1 MTGVTGLSFAPLVPW
16 EAVAVLAAVSTL
28 LLIFG
33 MGRGARGCLVRLFVL
48 AVLSLGLLNPH
59 LESESRDVHPDIALV
74 VVDGSSSQNA
84 GKRPAQRARAVAAV
98 RNRLA
103 KFDDLEVR
111 MVEGRETA
119 EGTLLFGPLRQALAD
134 LPRGRYA
141 GSVFITDGQVHDMPT
156 LDEKRSDGSAIR
168 RPELD
173 APLHVLLT
181 GQPDER
187 DRRLIVEKSP
197 AFGIVGKK
205 VTLKL
210 RIEDQPSPAGRPV
223 GVAIRVDGGEAI
235 RTSMP
240 VGTSTNVEVPLDHGG
255 NTIIELE
262 ADAMRNEISLVNN
275 RAVVTVNGVRDRLQV
290 LLVSGQPHLGE
301 RTWRNLLKSDPSID
315 LVHFTILRP
324 PGKSDFTPLN
334 ELALISFPIRE
345 LFEIKLKDFDLI
357 VFDRYVLRYVLPL
370 SYFQNIAT
378 YVRNGGAVLASVGP
392 EFANIRSI
400 YNTPLG
406 DIFPAQPSG
415 PVIEDAFRPMLTARG
430 RRHPVTAGLPGDNAK
445 TPNWGRWYR
454 QVEAVANRGQT
465 LMTGSDEQPLLIL
478 DRVGK
483 GRIAQFMSDHIWLW
497 ARGFDGGG
505 PHAELMRRTSHWLM
519 QEPDLEEEDL
529 RASVEG
535 NRLTIQRRSLDPAVP
550 PVTVTSPSGAKKG
563 VTLTP
568 AADGSA
574 KATVEIMET
583 GLYQIEDGRRR
594 AMAAAGRLNPPEFAD
609 LRASAEPLLPV
620 VKASGGGTAWIA
632 EGLPDLRR
640 TRPER
645 RGTGAGW
652 FGLQRNGA
660 FVVTGV
666 RQTPLLPALVFL
678 LLVAGGV
685 MLSWWREGKY

>member
-1 MTGVTGLSFAPLVPW
+1 MTGVTGLRFAPLVPW
-16 EAVAVLAAVSTL
+16 EAVAVLAAISTL

-74 VVDGSSSQNA
+74 VVDGSSSQNV
-84 GKRPAQRARAVAAV
+84 GKRAAQHARAVAAV

-111 MVEGRETA
+111 MVEGRETE
-119 EGTLLFGPLRQALAD
+119 EGTFLFGPLGRALAD

-141 GSVFITDGQVHDMPT
+141 GSVFITDGQVHDVPT

-205 VTLKL
+205 MTLKL

-235 RTSMP
+235 RISMP

-262 ADAMRNEISLVNN
+262 ADAMRDEISVVNN
-275 RAVVTVNGVRDRLQV
+275 RAVVNVNGVRDRLRV

-301 RTWRNLLKSDPSID
+301 RTWRNLLKSDPSVD
-315 LVHFTILRP
+315 LVHFTILRSP
-324 PGKSDFTPLN
+324 EKSDFTPLN

-345 LFEIKLKDFDLI
+345 LFEIKLKEFDLI
-357 VFDRYVLRYVLPL
+357 VFDRYVLRYVLPVN
-370 SYFQNIAT
+370 YFQNIET
-378 YVRNGGAVLASVGP
+378 YVRDGGAFLASVGP

-400 YNTPLG
+400 YNTPLR
-406 DIFPAQPSG
+406 DILPAQPSG
-415 PVIEDAFRPMLTARG
+415 PVIEDAFRPILTATG

-445 TPNWGRWYR
+445 TPKWGRWFR

-483 GRIAQFMSDHIWLW
+483 GRVAQFMSDHMWLW

-519 QEPDLEEEDL
+519 QEPDLEEEDM

-535 NRLTIQRRSLDPAVP
+535 KRLMIKRRSLDPALP
-550 PVTVTSPSGAKKG
+550 PVKVTSPSGAKQG

-574 KATVEIMET
+574 KATVEITET
-583 GLYQIEDGRRR
+583 GLYRIEDGRRR
-594 AMAAAGRLNPPEFAD
+594 AMAAAGRLNPPELAD
-609 LRASAEPLLPV
+609 LRASAKPLSPV
-620 VKASGGGTAWIA
+620 IKASGGGTAWIA
-632 EGLPDLRR
+632 EGFPDFRR

-678 LLVAGGV
+678 LLVAGGITF
-685 MLSWWREGKY
+685 SWWREGK

>member
-16 EAVAVLAAVSTL
+16 EAVAVLAAISTL

-59 LESESRDVHPDIALV
+59 LESESRDVHPDIAFV

-111 MVEGRETA
+111 MVEGRETE
-119 EGTLLFGPLRQALAD
+119 EGTFLFGPLGRALAD

-141 GSVFITDGQVHDMPT
+141 GSVFITDGQVHDVPT

-210 RIEDQPSPAGRPV
+210 RIEDHPSATGRPV

-415 PVIEDAFRPMLTARG
+415 PVIEDAFRPILTATG

-445 TPNWGRWYR
+445 TPKWGRWFR

-594 AMAAAGRLNPPEFAD
+594 AMAAAGRLNPPELAD

-620 VKASGGGTAWIA
+620 IKASGGGTAWIA

-640 TRPER
+640 THPER
-645 RGTGAGW
+645 KGTGAGW

>member
-16 EAVAVLAAVSTL
+16 EAVAVLAAISAL

-33 MGRGARGCLVRLFVL
+33 MGRGARGCLLRLFVL
-48 AVLSLGLLNPH
+48 AALSLGLLNPH
-59 LESESRDVHPDIALV
+59 LESERRDVHPDIALV

-84 GKRPAQRARAVAAV
+84 GKRPAQRAKAVAAV

-111 MVEGRETA
+111 MVEGRETE
-119 EGTLLFGPLRQALAD
+119 EGTFLFGPLGRALAD

-141 GSVFITDGQVHDMPT
+141 GSVFITDGQVHDVPT
-156 LDEKRSDGSAIR
+156 LDEKRSNGSAIR

-262 ADAMRNEISLVNN
+262 ADAMRDEISVVNN
-275 RAVVTVNGVRDRLQV
+275 RAVVNVNGVRDRLRV

-301 RTWRNLLKSDPSID
+301 RTWRNLLKSDPSVD

-324 PGKSDFTPLN
+324 PEKNDFTPLN

-345 LFEIKLKDFDLI
+345 LFEIKLKEFDLI
-357 VFDRYVLRYVLPL
+357 IFDRYMLRYVLPL
-370 SYFQNIAT
+370 NYFRNIET
-378 YVRNGGAVLASVGP
+378 YVREGGAVLASAGP

-400 YNTPLG
+400 YNTPLR
-406 DIFPAQPSG
+406 DILPAQPSG
-415 PVIEDAFRPMLTARG
+415 SVIEDAFRPILTAKG

-445 TPNWGRWYR
+445 TPKWGRWFR

-529 RASVEG
+529 RASAEG
-535 NRLTIQRRSLDPAVP
+535 NRLTIQRRSLDPAIP

-620 VKASGGGTAWIA
+620 IKASGGGTAWIA

-645 RGTGAGW
+645 RGNGAGW

-685 MLSWWREGKY
+685 MLSWWREGK

>member
-74 VVDGSSSQNA
+74 VVDGSSSQNV
-84 GKRPAQRARAVAAV
+84 GKRAAQHARAVAAV

-111 MVEGRETA
+111 MVEGRETE
-119 EGTLLFGPLRQALAD
+119 EGTFLFGPLGRALAD

-156 LDEKRSDGSAIR
+156 LDEKRTDGSAIR

-235 RTSMP
+235 RISMP

-262 ADAMRNEISLVNN
+262 ADAMRDEISVVNN
-275 RAVVTVNGVRDRLQV
+275 RAVVNVNGVRDRLRV

-301 RTWRNLLKSDPSID
+301 RTWRNLLKSDPSVD

-324 PGKSDFTPLN
+324 PEKSDFTPLN

-345 LFEIKLKDFDLI
+345 LFEIKLKKFDLI

-370 SYFQNIAT
+370 NYFKNIET
-378 YVRNGGAVLASVGP
+378 YVRDGGAVLASVGP

-478 DRVGK
+478 DRVG
-483 GRIAQFMSDHIWLW
+483 
-497 ARGFDGGG
+497 
-505 PHAELMRRTSHWLM
+505 
-519 QEPDLEEEDL
+519 
-529 RASVEG
+529 
-535 NRLTIQRRSLDPAVP
+535 
-550 PVTVTSPSGAKKG
+550 
-563 VTLTP
+563 
-568 AADGSA
+568 
-574 KATVEIMET
+574 
-583 GLYQIEDGRRR
+583 
-594 AMAAAGRLNPPEFAD
+594 
-609 LRASAEPLLPV
+609 
-620 VKASGGGTAWIA
+620 
-632 EGLPDLRR
+632 
-640 TRPER
+640 
-645 RGTGAGW
+645 
-652 FGLQRNGA
+652 
-660 FVVTGV
+660 
-666 RQTPLLPALVFL
+666 
-678 LLVAGGV
+678 
-685 MLSWWREGKY
+685 